1 MKSVRLTKDL
11 RQRILESYVTC
22 YDASNPAPQQYT
34 EKSII
39 NVFAEIL
46 RKRIFDKH
54 NVDETAIPNEFLK
67 QSRYIGV
74 VFPDNTYTSL
84 YFYNE
89 DGTNTV
95 YKPLPS
101 LDGAIRIEDNDLA
114 YIQYKESKRKVKELN
129 KAYEEY
135 TEKRSFTISQVR
147 MALDSVNT
155 TGQLLS
161 VWPEAEQFIP
171 SDVLDFSKINL
182 PSVSFND
189 LNKAVGI

>member
-11 RQRILESYVTC
+11 RQRILESYVAC

-34 EKSII
+34 EKTII
-39 NVFAEIL
+39 GVFSETI

-54 NVDETAIPNEFLK
+54 NVDETSIPNEFL
-67 QSRYIGV
+67 RTAYYINALL
-74 VFPDNTYTSL
+74 PDDTYTYL

-89 DGTNTV
+89 DGTDTV
-95 YKPLPS
+95 YKPLPY
-101 LDGAIRIEDNDLA
+101 LDGAIRIEDNDPA
-114 YIQYKESKRKVKELN
+114 YIQYKESKRKLKELN
-129 KAYEEY
+129 KEYEEY
-135 TEKRSFTISQVR
+135 VEKRNFVISQVR

-155 TGQLLS
+155 TGQLLT

-189 LNKAVGI
+189 LNKAAGI